1 MMCYV
6 VFLTAVQNVN
16 PNVTPVHGTYGLG
29 IKRPLPQQPQQPQ
42 QHIEDTSPK
51 RRRVETE
58 NEGEIKLVSDS
69 ENEHV

>member
-29 IKRPLPQQPQQPQ
+29 IKRPLPQQPQQQ
-42 QHIEDTSPK
+42 IEDTSPK

-58 NEGEIKLVSDS
+58 NEGEIKFVSDS
-69 ENEHV
+69 ESEHV

>member
-29 IKRPLPQQPQQPQ
+29 IKRPLPQQPQQQ
-42 QHIEDTSPK
+42 IEDTSPK

-69 ENEHV
+69 KSEHV